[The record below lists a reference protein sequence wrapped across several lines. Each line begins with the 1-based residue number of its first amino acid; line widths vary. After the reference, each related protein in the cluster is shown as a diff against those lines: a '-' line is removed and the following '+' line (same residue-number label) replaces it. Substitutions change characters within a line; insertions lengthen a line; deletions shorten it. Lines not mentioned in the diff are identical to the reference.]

1 MPKGS
6 WTEADFDKARTRPA
20 FQDETS
26 QILIEREYRRLRGL
40 PQTFDPATE
49 DPHDGMRGEG
59 GASYWGDDPLENI
72 PGGTEGLKQQP
83 ELRLML
89 QTLLLQVREKNQTI
103 EAVVVLSALEALQ
116 QLKVCDLG
124 AETRTLF
131 PLREDE
137 WQGPQFLNDQQRE
150 RAVVLLT
157 TVLTD
162 FLAPDFLPPADMHA
176 PQPSIGPPDET
187 PTLNDT
193 PIQIHV
199 PDACMA
205 RARSKGVLVLA
216 QLTRAAWPAEEP
228 SLLQD
233 LLALLRTP
241 GPPRA
246 LAGLEDLALT
256 SRGWLRAG
264 ARGLAGRR
272 AWGREGAVR
281 VGKRIRVRLTKQDR
295 LSREGDSSPEFKVL
309 R

>member
-1 MPKGS
+1 MGLLWCAHSAELKDPGLGRLCWNESNPKIKSPLFVPKGS
-6 WTEADFDKARTRPA
+6 WTEADFAKARTRPA

-103 EAVVVLSALEALQ
+103 EAVLVLSVLEALQ

-137 WQGPQFLNDQQRE
+137 WQGPQFLDDQQRE
-150 RAVVLLT
+150 RAVGLLT
-157 TVLTD
+157 TALTD

-176 PQPSIGPPDET
+176 PRPSIGPPDEK
-187 PTLNDT
+187 PTINDT
-193 PIQIHV
+193 PIEIHV

-205 RARSKGVLVLA
+205 RARSKGVL
-216 QLTRAAWPAEEP
+216 
-228 SLLQD
+228 
-233 LLALLRTP
+233 P
-241 GPPRA
+241 GDDKVKPWVEKA
-246 LAGLEDLALT
+246 MKMGNT
-256 SRGWLRAG
+256 Q
-264 ARGLAGRR
+264 
-272 AWGREGAVR
+272 
-281 VGKRIRVRLTKQDR
+281 IRDPWNGGQ
-295 LSREGDSSPEFKVL
+295 
-309 R
+309 